1 MSLSLSCNMR
11 KVTGTIALVVTMLS
25 SPAQASS
32 FTDSWNNWWI
42 QKTWRPIATVG
53 VGSATSSSVG
63 QSQSFPIVNPAT
75 DEFYFY
81 SAYRPN
87 QTSVFVDAFLGA
99 EWRLNEKW
107 LVQGGLSYT
116 GASAFSAKG
125 TFLQGA
131 DLQSA
136 DTYNYSYNILER
148 QLLVQSKLLY
158 TFMQRYHPY
167 GVVGIGSAF
176 NRAYN
181 FQTSV
186 PSTITFTREYNDST
200 TISLAYLVGLGIDVD
215 ITNNWRLGI
224 GYRFADLGSTSFGGT
239 SIGGTNV
246 SGTISQTHSYNN
258 IGLLEVSWLQ

>member
-1 MSLSLSCNMR
+1 MSISLPGKLS
-11 KVTGTIALVVTMLS
+11 KVTGAIYLLVTLLS
-25 SPAQASS
+25 SPANANS
-32 FTDSWNNWWI
+32 FTDSWNNWWL
-42 QKTWRPIATVG
+42 QKTWRSVVTLG

-63 QSQSFPIVNPAT
+63 QSQSFPIVNPVT
-75 DEFYFY
+75 DEFYLY

-87 QTSVFVDAFLGA
+87 QTSVFVDAFAGA
-99 EWRLNEKW
+99 EWNLNANW

-131 DLQSA
+131 DAQSA

-167 GVVGIGSAF
+167 VVAGVGSAF

-181 FQTSV
+181 FDTSV
-186 PSTITFTREYNDST
+186 PSTIAFTREYNDST

-215 ITNNWRLGI
+215 LTNNWRLGI
-224 GYRFADLGSTSFGGT
+224 GYRFADLGSTSF
-239 SIGGTNV
+239 GGTNV